1 MDFLINFLGLVAS
14 LAVLIWGADKFVD
27 NSSLIAKK
35 IGVSEL
41 TIGLTIVAL
50 GTSAPEIFVG
60 ISSVLNN
67 SESIAM
73 GAVVGSNI
81 SNIALIF
88 GVSCI
93 GISFLPKKTPVVQLM
108 PFLVSALILGYVLI
122 DLNVSKFDGI
132 LLLLSFCYFLYVIN
146 ANRNTQT
153 LIDEQQDKNNSI
165 TLIFLTIGLISL
177 IFGSRYAVIYA
188 EKIAILLNISE
199 LIIGLTIIAIGTS
212 LPELAATIS
221 AVLKKKTDM
230 VVGNVIGSNVLN
242 ITLVVPI
249 IGFFSSV
256 QLDQVLL
263 SRDYTIMISATIVFM
278 LIVLFYSNKVFSVN
292 AIRLIGILFVSSYI
306 LYLLSLINEYK
317 FLNEENTLQQDRI
330 RL

>member
-93 GISFLPKKTPVVQLM
+93 GISFLPKKTPIIQLM
-108 PFLVSALILGYVLI
+108 PFLVAALILGYVLI

-165 TLIFLTIGLISL
+165 TLIFLAIGLISL

-263 SRDYTIMISATIVFM
+263 SRDFAIMISATIVFM
-278 LIVLFYSNKVFSVN
+278 LVVLFYSNKVFSVN
-292 AIRLIGILFVSSYI
+292 AIRLIGILFVGSYI
-306 LYLLSLINEYK
+306 LYLLSLSNLI
-317 FLNEENTLQQDRI
+317 
-330 RL
+330 

>member
-14 LAVLIWGADKFVD
+14 LAILIWGADKFVD

-93 GISFLPKKTPVVQLM
+93 GISFLPKKTPMIQLM

-132 LLLLSFCYFLYVIN
+132 LLLLSFFYFLYVIN
-146 ANRNTQT
+146 ANKNSQT
-153 LIDEQQDKNNSI
+153 LIDEQQDKNNLI
-165 TLIFLTIGLISL
+165 TFIFLIIGLISL

-249 IGFFSSV
+249 IGFFSNV

-263 SRDYTIMISATIVFM
+263 SRDFTIMISATIVFM
-278 LIVLFYSNKVFSVN
+278 LVVLFYSNKVFSVN

-306 LYLLSLINEYK
+306 LYLLSLSNLI
-317 FLNEENTLQQDRI
+317 
-330 RL
+330 

>member
-1 MDFLINFLGLVAS
+1 MEFLINFLGLIAS

-93 GISFLPKKTPVVQLM
+93 GISFLPKKTPIVQLM

-122 DLNVSKFDGI
+122 DLNVSKFDSI
-132 LLLLSFCYFLYVIN
+132 LLLLSFCYFLYMIN
-146 ANRNTQT
+146 TNKNTQT
-153 LIDEQQDKNNSI
+153 LIDEQQNINNSI
-165 TLIFLTIGLISL
+165 TLIFLIIGLISL
-177 IFGSRYAVIYA
+177 IFGSRYAVIFA

-249 IGFFSSV
+249 IGFFSRV

-263 SRDYTIMISATIVFM
+263 SRDYKIMISATIIFM
-278 LIVLFYSNKVFSVN
+278 LVVLFYSNKVFSVK
-292 AIRLIGILFVSSYI
+292 AIRFIGILFVGTYI
-306 LYLLSLINEYK
+306 LYILSLSNLI
-317 FLNEENTLQQDRI
+317 
-330 RL
+330 

>member
-1 MDFLINFLGLVAS
+1 MELMINFLGLVAS
-14 LAVLIWGADKFVD
+14 LTLLIWGANKFVD
-27 NSSLIAKK
+27 NSSLVAKK

-93 GISFLPKKTPVVQLM
+93 GMSFLPKKTPIIQLM
-108 PFLVSALILGYVLI
+108 PFLVSAGVLGYVLI
-122 DLNVSKFDGI
+122 DLNVSMLDGT
-132 LLLLSFCYFLYVIN
+132 LLLIAFFYFLYVIN
-146 ANRNTQT
+146 ANKNTQT
-153 LIDEQQDKNNSI
+153 NIDEDQNKNSLV
-165 TLIFLTIGLISL
+165 TLIFLTVGLIAL
-177 IFGSRYAVIYA
+177 ILGSRYAVIYA
-188 EKIAILLNISE
+188 EKIALFLNISE

-249 IGFFSSV
+249 IGFFSNV
-256 QLDQVLL
+256 QLDEVLL
-263 SRDYTIMISATIVFM
+263 GRDYLIMIIVTLLFM
-278 LIVLFYSNKVFSVN
+278 LVVLIYSTKIFSITI
-292 AIRLIGILFVSSYI
+292 IRFIGVLFVSGYI
-306 LYLLSLINEYK
+306 LYLLSLSN
-317 FLNEENTLQQDRI
+317 LL
-330 RL
+330 

>member
-93 GISFLPKKTPVVQLM
+93 GISFLPKKTPIIQLM
-108 PFLVSALILGYVLI
+108 PFLVAALILGYVLI

-263 SRDYTIMISATIVFM
+263 SRDYIIMISATIVFM
-278 LIVLFYSNKVFSVN
+278 LVVLFYSNKVFSVN

-306 LYLLSLINEYK
+306 LYLLSLSDLI
-317 FLNEENTLQQDRI
+317 
-330 RL
+330 

>member
-93 GISFLPKKTPVVQLM
+93 GISFLPKKTPIIQLM
-108 PFLVSALILGYVLI
+108 PFLVAALILGYVLI

-146 ANRNTQT
+146 ANRNSQT

-278 LIVLFYSNKVFSVN
+278 LVVLFYSNKVFSVN

-306 LYLLSLINEYK
+306 LYLLSLSDLI
-317 FLNEENTLQQDRI
+317 
-330 RL
+330 

>member
-1 MDFLINFLGLVAS
+1 MELMINFLGLVAS
-14 LAVLIWGADKFVD
+14 LTLLIWGADKFVD
-27 NSSLIAKK
+27 NSSLVAKK
-35 IGVSEL
+35 VGVSEL

-93 GISFLPKKTPVVQLM
+93 GMSFLPKKTPITQLM
-108 PFLVSALILGYVLI
+108 PFLVSAGVLGYVLI
-122 DLNVSKFDGI
+122 DLNVSMLDGT
-132 LLLLSFCYFLYVIN
+132 LLLIAFFYFLYVIN
-146 ANRNTQT
+146 ANKNTQT
-153 LIDEQQDKNNSI
+153 NIDEDQNKNSLV
-165 TLIFLTIGLISL
+165 TLIFLTVGLVAL
-177 IFGSRYAVIYA
+177 ILGSRYAVIYA
-188 EKIAILLNISE
+188 KKIALFLNISE

-249 IGFFSSV
+249 IGFFSFV
-256 QLDQVLL
+256 QLDEVLL
-263 SRDYTIMISATIVFM
+263 GRDYLIMIIATLLFM
-278 LIVLFYSNKVFSVN
+278 LVVLIYSTKIFSITI
-292 AIRLIGILFVSSYI
+292 IRFIGVLFVSGYI
-306 LYLLSLINEYK
+306 LYLLSLSN
-317 FLNEENTLQQDRI
+317 LL
-330 RL
+330 

>member
-1 MDFLINFLGLVAS
+1 MELMINFLGLVAS
-14 LAVLIWGADKFVD
+14 LILLIWGADKFVD
-27 NSSLIAKK
+27 NSSLVAKK
-35 IGVSEL
+35 VGVSEL

-93 GISFLPKKTPVVQLM
+93 GMSFLPKKTPIIQLM
-108 PFLVSALILGYVLI
+108 PFLVSAGVLGYVLI
-122 DLNVSKFDGI
+122 DLNVSMLDGA
-132 LLLLSFCYFLYVIN
+132 LLIIAFFYFLYVIN
-146 ANRNTQT
+146 ANKNTQT
-153 LIDEQQDKNNSI
+153 NIDVDKNKNSLV
-165 TLIFLTIGLISL
+165 TLIFLTVGLIAL
-177 IFGSRYAVIYA
+177 ILGSRYAVIYA
-188 EKIAILLNISE
+188 EKIALFLNVSE

-249 IGFFSSV
+249 IGFFSNV
-256 QLDQVLL
+256 QLDEVLL
-263 SRDYTIMISATIVFM
+263 GRDYLIMIIATLLFM
-278 LIVLFYSNKVFSVN
+278 LVVLIYSTKIFSITI
-292 AIRLIGILFVSSYI
+292 IRFVGILFVSGYI
-306 LYLLSLINEYK
+306 LYLLSLSN
-317 FLNEENTLQQDRI
+317 LL
-330 RL
+330 

>member
-93 GISFLPKKTPVVQLM
+93 GISFLPKKTPMIQLM

-132 LLLLSFCYFLYVIN
+132 LLLLSFFYFLYVIN
-146 ANRNTQT
+146 ANKNSQT
-153 LIDEQQDKNNSI
+153 LIDEQQDKNNLI
-165 TLIFLTIGLISL
+165 TFIFLIIGLISL

-221 AVLKKKTDM
+221 AVLKKKTDL

-249 IGFFSSV
+249 IGFFSNV
-256 QLDQVLL
+256 KLDQVLL
-263 SRDYTIMISATIVFM
+263 SRDYTVMISATIIFM
-278 LIVLFYSNKVFSVN
+278 LVVLFYSNKVFSIKS
-292 AIRLIGILFVSSYI
+292 IRFIGILFVSCYI
-306 LYLLSLINEYK
+306 LYLLSLSNLI
-317 FLNEENTLQQDRI
+317 
-330 RL
+330 

>member
-1 MDFLINFLGLVAS
+1 MELMINFLALIAS

-27 NSSLIAKK
+27 NSSLVAKK

-93 GISFLPKKTPVVQLM
+93 GISFLPKKTPIIQLM
-108 PFLVSALILGYVLI
+108 PFLISAGVLGYVLI
-122 DLNVSKFDGI
+122 DLNVSMLDGI
-132 LLLLSFCYFLYVIN
+132 LLLIAFFYFLYVIN
-146 ANRNTQT
+146 ANKNTQT
-153 LIDEQQDKNNSI
+153 YVDADQNKNNFV
-165 TLIFLTIGLISL
+165 TLIYLTVGLIAL
-177 IFGSRYAVIYA
+177 ILGSRYAVIYA
-188 EKIAILLNISE
+188 EKIALSLNISE

-249 IGFFSSV
+249 IGFFSNV
-256 QLDQVLL
+256 QLDEVLL
-263 SRDYTIMISATIVFM
+263 SRDYLIMIIATILFM
-278 LIVLFYSNKVFSVN
+278 IVVLFYSNKNFSMSI
-292 AIRLIGILFVSSYI
+292 IRSIGILFVGGYI
-306 LYLLSLINEYK
+306 LYLLSLSN
-317 FLNEENTLQQDRI
+317 LL
-330 RL
+330 